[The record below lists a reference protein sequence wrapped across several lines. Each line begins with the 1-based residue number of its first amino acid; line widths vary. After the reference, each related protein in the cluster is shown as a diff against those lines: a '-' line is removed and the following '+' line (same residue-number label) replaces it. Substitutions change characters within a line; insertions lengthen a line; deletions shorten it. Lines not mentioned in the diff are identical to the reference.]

1 MKSLFGLLIGIV
13 FVLSK
18 ANAAEVLW
26 NNRLEGSAVY
36 GGQMMITDG
45 DYSDLNSS
53 VFADVRTHSYIRL
66 GLGEVPGMTYT
77 STTTSFSVVVKI
89 TPFNDFGVIQS
100 SFNQTLTA
108 QYTQTQGAGI
118 TIDADDY
125 RMTGVHKFIVE
136 VQSITI
142 NGTLANA
149 SMVPNYVFLEGG
161 FYAERYYQ
169 LNETNG
175 PLASHKFA
183 SYDNNGVITYVSSA
197 STSVDEYEIVWDY
210 VAGAEYYDLE
220 WTWIDNYSATDVNST
235 RPITDVTLTLTEQDF
250 ARNSTRVRVSGQ
262 NYRIPQTFAKGYL
275 VYRVRGVGRWMDSP
289 MLDKY
294 GKWSGNPATKTI
306 VNDWGT
312 TNIITVIQEHE
323 GGKNWQYQATYA
335 ENGKKKEV
343 AQYFDGSLRNR
354 QTVTRINSDNQ
365 SVVGETVY
373 DNEGRGVI
381 QVLPVPQKNPA
392 IQYYP
397 DINNNGTNQ
406 TYSHKDFDWELEDAD
421 CAVTPAGSMS
431 TTTGA
436 ANYYSPGAHSTD
448 ADWQQYVPDAQQYPF
463 TQVEYTPDN
472 TGRIRNQSGVGATHK
487 IGSGHETFYYYLQPS
502 QQELD
507 RLFGYKVGYKQRY
520 KKNMVVDANGQ
531 VSVSYLDAQGR
542 VIATALS
549 ANNQTAFEDVDSEN
563 NGVHQTVTTDLL
575 NKLAPTDVNMINDD
589 NVLFSTGAFGALED
603 GLKMGTQIGVIQDE
617 SVYNFTY
624 TITTDNYET
633 TCGETT
639 LSYPFVYD
647 LTLSFRDDCGQELF
661 AASYP
666 AVGVQQ
672 IGGLTGTSVTHAENV
687 LHLKKGSY
695 TLYKE
700 IKVNEASLAAYKAHY
715 LSGANACV
723 LSDSSFYDGVIGDCG
738 MTCQECADELGTLEN
753 YLLDA
758 ASDEN
763 VNELS
768 SEQVI
773 AYTNTYNQ
781 LLDDCISACLPVTS
795 CDAYYGVM
803 IGDMKPQGQYG
814 GVDPTDPLSVFNE
827 DNLLQGD
834 WKSNGLVYKDDNGNP
849 EMIAITFDGTN
860 YSPSITTTPA
870 GGSTVPAVYYVTP
883 QTLSN
888 VADFIALFQESWAD
902 ELLQF
907 HPEYP
912 LYQYALAICAGE
924 TTINSTSNVGV
935 SMSSEVFNDIV
946 NNQATT
952 YDQARAVETTVD
964 GLNFHIIDLLQTGN
978 LIGIDP
984 YFNQTYAVHTAIN
997 GSATTTLKNAL
1008 MNQAMTNYEGSG
1020 VSMLTYAAK
1029 TVVCGND
1036 FDNSCSVGT
1045 VTVSNLSNTADPLYP
1060 FRDQIWQ
1067 TYKSY
1072 YLSYKAKINQLFM
1085 DVHGFRT
1092 HVNTA
1097 YYISPFTIQSGVFN
1111 GAIGV
1116 NGVSIGI
1123 APAFSWDATNF
1134 ASVMNMVLT
1143 NYTYT
1148 DVNSVTSSS
1157 IALASGYYDSKVI
1170 RVTRIDAL
1178 YNPAMSDENI
1188 IAELTQDA
1196 DYATWES
1203 TGLCPLTI
1211 DMERLL
1217 DALGREDHLLTT
1229 VNSMDNN
1236 PEMTPDLFAALS
1248 GSAIG
1253 GSSAMTITG
1262 TTAGSGSPLSLTF
1275 VSAGP
1280 ASTQTVTIPELNAS
1294 LGWSS
1299 YGSSWHIY
1307 SISNS
1312 FPVVSTNN
1320 VMILVKAGTTL
1331 ATAQEY
1337 VVSYQS
1343 PINLNGCQTSY
1354 ASTNIDPDC
1363 PKEEELEAA
1372 LLTLMQRLHSNG
1384 TLSNTNVSLSGLT
1397 EYTES
1402 VLPDYLGASAAIW
1415 NGSSANHIIGIQAG
1429 TSGLVIDLPSAL
1441 PGTIQHVNSVELTG
1455 NTFYINLIVSSTP
1468 TTVSGPYTYERNGVK
1483 PSILDLTCSC
1493 DPEVSKELA
1502 IEGLFNY
1509 LLNHSTIPKGLKP
1522 EALEALNPYLTL
1534 TNAVI
1539 FDWNPSTFAGTLDNQ
1554 ALSYGRDPITP
1565 CAVSLTYSP
1574 GYSLVSIS
1582 DVVMTSATS
1591 FSCTAHL
1598 SNSTTTTITG
1608 SISCLQNAAPCDDC
1622 GPQLQAPISCTD
1634 AYTTYDNFM
1643 HTQFAGGLSTSD
1655 LAIFEEEYMVD
1666 QDLFCANQFAYILD
1680 AYMDYITTRSIA
1692 SVLNINYMSISQFG
1706 ATPLGYSSTLLSNAI
1721 DPYITYIGTAG
1732 NQSTTW
1738 NEYVANVYLPANE
1751 EICPANSPQVSFPV
1765 DGGTFPC
1772 DQWANFVANVNM
1784 QNQYDIYIE
1793 QMGASFTQDYIQQAL
1808 ATVVETFTESHLDK
1822 EYHYT
1827 LYYYDRAGN
1836 LIQTVPPQGV
1846 DRLEVGEANTAT
1858 YTQMDALRASTPGE
1872 TLNTIAGIKK
1882 APEHTFETK
1891 YRYNSLNQLV
1901 YQETPDGGISK
1912 FAYDRLG
1919 RLVMSQNA
1927 KQANLSPERFSYTRY
1942 DALGRVV
1949 EAGEF
1954 ISDNAYNYE
1963 ITEEGQVRYDLT
1975 VFTGLTG
1982 QNAPDF
1988 PSNMD
1993 ASRLEVTRSIYDE
2006 LKFMNGVTLTDVTSP
2021 VVGGT
2026 STIANLFGSTY
2037 AANNTRNRIVGVIYQ
2052 STFNTNMNV
2061 YDNATFYD
2069 YDVHGN
2075 VSQMLQITTD
2085 ANLLALGQHIKH
2097 LNYNYDLVSGN
2108 VNKVIYQKGY
2118 VDQFIHR
2125 YQYDS
2130 DNRIVVAETSK
2141 DDVVFEKD
2149 AKYFYYDHGPLART
2163 EIGEKKVEATD
2174 YAYTIQGWLKSV
2186 NGEEIDASKMMGA
2199 DGKTTASLNAF
2210 AGRDVFGYSLSYFSG
2225 DYNAN
2230 TMAMLGHSQNAVTGN
2245 QNQLWKD
2252 DVVTTQDR
2260 QYYNGNIRAM
2270 HTAISGLTEQ
2280 LMGNVDNGSGAPQP
2294 TYTHRTVYEY
2304 DQLNRITDMKGYKAI
2319 TPGTTPVAS
2328 GYASKY
2334 SFDANGNIKTLKN
2347 WTPSNNAS
2355 VVQID
2360 DFDYKYLLS
2369 NTTEY
2374 TPDVQPATQPLATN
2388 RLGHVDD
2395 LISAGILSGDLD
2407 DQAANNYEYD
2417 KIGQLTKDVA
2427 ENISLI
2433 EWTVTNKVKKVTYTG
2448 ALAGKTIEF
2457 TYDAMGHRIGKKVVA
2472 TNGSWEKTFYV
2483 LDAQGNPMSIYS
2495 FTHSL
2500 DDDNILYLSERN
2512 LYGSSRIGVEDLSTT
2527 TVLGMQPLTAPTP
2540 TANAHYTNLIGDKAY
2555 ELANHLGNVLNV
2567 VKDRKLA
2574 TSTNG
2579 TTVAYFQ
2586 PDVVSYSDYYPFGQ
2600 ALPYRNGNTP
2610 EYRYGFNGMEKDD
2623 ELKGAGNSYDFGAR
2637 MLDPRIGR
2645 WLSRDPHESSYPMMS
2660 PYVAF
2665 NNNPLFFVDPDGMDG
2680 DPATKYQLYFLE
2692 AKNLL
2697 FPTGNDLNGNPKAG
2711 VKFGRPYT
2719 AEPTARTYNAAFF
2732 KTVTFDNG
2740 AAQGDN
2746 RYQTILVS
2754 GDNISPT
2761 DALLD
2766 IFNNPN
2772 SYALDCA
2779 ETGQVMHLYATY
2791 KCLGSKEAF
2800 DKYLKDE
2807 FPQSKGL
2814 LVIVQQDSPGV
2825 ITEKTM
2831 ENLIGQSWSVSTGGS
2846 VTVGSLDKLL
2856 SEIPIGSR
2864 IAIQNSASPDGE
2876 DFQNENFYKVGDNQ
2890 YAANPMGGVLSLE
2903 AIKKELASYTWTEE
2917 GEPTDAYIKRVIKVT
2932 NIEIYDEGDCSTP
2945 VEDK

>member
-13 FVLSK
+13 FALSK

-45 DYSDLNSS
+45 DYTDLN
-53 VFADVRTHSYIRL
+53 VVGAFKDVDAKTYSYIRL
-66 GLGEVPGMTYT
+66 GLAEVPGMTYT
-77 STTTSFSVVVKI
+77 SVTTSFYVVVKI
-89 TPFNDFGVIQS
+89 TPFDNFGVIQS

-108 QYTQTQGAGI
+108 QYTQTQGAGV

-149 SMVPNYVFLEGG
+149 SMIPNYVFLESG

-169 LNETNG
+169 LNVTT
-175 PLASHKFA
+175 PPVASHKFVTYN
-183 SYDNNGVITYVSSA
+183 SNGVLTYVNSLN
-197 STSVDEYEIVWDY
+197 TSVDEYELVWEY

-220 WTWIDNYSATDVNST
+220 WTWVDNYSSVNPATPLLMSDIS
-235 RPITDVTLTLTEQDF
+235 LSEQEF
-250 ARNSTRVRVSGQ
+250 AHNSTRVRVSGQ

-275 VYRVRGVGRWMDSP
+275 VYRVRGVGRWIDSP

-294 GKWSGNPATKTI
+294 GKWSGNTTTK
-306 VNDWGT
+306 VKVSDWGPS
-312 TNIITVIQEHE
+312 NIINVIQEHE

-365 SVVGETVY
+365 SIVGETVY

-397 DINNNGTNQ
+397 GLNNNGSGQ
-406 TYSHKDFDWELEDAD
+406 TYSHKDFDWELQDAD
-421 CAVTPAGSMS
+421 CAVTPAGNMS

-436 ANYYSPGAHSTD
+436 ANYYSPGAHTTD
-448 ADWQQYVPDAQQYPF
+448 TDWQQYVPDAQQYPF

-624 TITTDNYET
+624 TIITDNYET

-661 AASYP
+661 QSSYP
-666 AVGVQQ
+666 AVGIQQ

-723 LSDSSFYDGVIGDCG
+723 LDDSSFYEDVIEDCG
-738 MTCQECADELGTLEN
+738 MTCQECADELGTWIEFKAEAI
-753 YLLDA
+753 LDEGHPLTTEEEA
-758 ASDEN
+758 VYQN
-763 VNELS
+763 M
-768 SEQVI
+768 
-773 AYTNTYNQ
+773 YNQ

-795 CDAYYGVM
+795 CDAYYGIM

-814 GVDPTDPLSVFNE
+814 GVDPNDHTSVFNQY
-827 DNLLQGD
+827 NWLYANIGGTGH
-834 WKSNGLVYKDDNGNP
+834 WKNSSLVYKDEFGNP
-849 EMIAITFDGTN
+849 SMIAVEYDGTN
-860 YSPSITTTPA
+860 YSPSITSDPA
-870 GGSTVPAVYYVTP
+870 APNHLPGTYYVIP
-883 QTLSN
+883 QELSYA
-888 VADFIALFQESWAD
+888 ADFIAVFKESWAD

-912 LYQYALAICAGE
+912 LYQYVLAICAGE
-924 TTINSTSNVGV
+924 TTINSTSNVAV
-935 SMSSEVFNDIV
+935 SMSSEVFNDVV

-964 GLNFHIIDLLQTGN
+964 GLNFHTIDLLQTGN
-978 LIGIDP
+978 LMGIDP
-984 YFNQTYAVHTAIN
+984 YFHLSYAVHNNIDAN
-997 GSATTTLKNAL
+997 ATTLKNAL
-1008 MNQAMTNYEGSG
+1008 MNQAMTNYEGTNL
-1020 VSMLTYAAK
+1020 SMLTYAAK

-1036 FDNSCSVGT
+1036 FNNSCSVGT
-1045 VTVSNLSNTADPLYP
+1045 VTVANLSNTADPLYP
-1060 FRDQIWQ
+1060 YRDQIWQ

-1085 DVHGFRT
+1085 DIHGFRYLT
-1092 HVNTA
+1092 PVNHTIPGVGTTA
-1097 YYISPFTIQSGVFN
+1097 INVGLFN
-1111 GAIGV
+1111 GAIGSGGV
-1116 NGVSIGI
+1116 NVGVTNAFSHDVVNFGSVMSLVLINYSQAYSYTGPLGLQITAHFPPSALAGVS
-1123 APAFSWDATNF
+1123 
-1134 ASVMNMVLT
+1134 
-1143 NYTYT
+1143 Y
-1148 DVNSVTSSS
+1148 NSK
-1157 IALASGYYDSKVI
+1157 II
-1170 RVTRIDAL
+1170 RITRIDAL
-1178 YNPAMSDENI
+1178 YNSAMSDENI

-1196 DYATWES
+1196 DYATWEG
-1203 TGLCPLTI
+1203 TGLCPLTL
-1211 DMERLL
+1211 DMERLI
-1217 DALGREDHLLTT
+1217 DALGRENHLIGTNT
-1229 VNSMDNN
+1229 MDNT
-1236 PEMTPDLFAALS
+1236 PEMTPDLYTALS
-1248 GSAIG
+1248 GVVIS
-1253 GSSAMTITG
+1253 SSAPDMNITG
-1262 TTAGSGSPLSLTF
+1262 SAGGSGSPLVLTFSLT
-1275 VSAGP
+1275 SGAP
-1280 ASTQTVTIPELNAS
+1280 NNHTITIPELSSALNWNA
-1294 LGWSS
+1294 
-1299 YGSSWHIY
+1299 YGSAWHIY

-1312 FPVVSTNN
+1312 FPIAGSNGVQ
-1320 VMILVKAGTTL
+1320 ILVKAGGTL

-1337 VVSYQS
+1337 VVTYQS
-1343 PINLNGCQTSY
+1343 QINLNGCQTEY
-1354 ASTNIDPDC
+1354 TTNGNLDPNC
-1363 PKEEELEAA
+1363 PKEEELESA
-1372 LLTLMQRLHSNG
+1372 LLTLMQTMVQNG
-1384 TLSNTNVSLSGLT
+1384 TFLTSSGVSLAAIP

-1402 VLPDYLGASAAIW
+1402 VLVNYLGNTTPMW
-1415 NGSSANHIIGIQAG
+1415 YGTANY
-1429 TSGLVIDLPSAL
+1429 LR
-1441 PGTIQHVNSVELTG
+1441 
-1455 NTFYINLIVSSTP
+1455 IVSGSNALSIP
-1468 TTVSGPYTYERNGVK
+1468 VSNMPAVQFINSIEFIGTTVYVNYIYNSTLSTKSATYEYQFNNTKNV
-1483 PSILDLTCSC
+1483 ILDLSC
-1493 DPEVSKELA
+1493 PCEPEVSKELA
-1502 IEGLFNY
+1502 IEGVFNY
-1509 LLNHSTIPKGLKP
+1509 LLSHSTVPQGYKP
-1522 EALEALNPYLTL
+1522 TSIEALQPYLSMSD
-1534 TNAVI
+1534 AVV
-1539 FDWNPSTFAGTLDNQ
+1539 FSWDNQ
-1554 ALSYGRDPITP
+1554 LYNASF
-1565 CAVSLTYSP
+1565 VSQAPNYDRFSP
-1574 GYSLVSIS
+1574 TCSANLVVSNGTIVTSIS
-1582 DVVMTSATS
+1582 NVIMTSATN
-1591 FSCTAHL
+1591 FSCTALL
-1598 SNSTTTTITG
+1598 SNNTTITITG
-1608 SISCLQNAAPCDDC
+1608 SIACLQNAAPCDDC

-1634 AYTTYDNFM
+1634 AYTTYTTFM
-1643 HTQFAGGLSTSD
+1643 HAQFAGSLSSSD
-1655 LAIFEEEYMVD
+1655 LTIFEQEYMVN

-1706 ATPLGYSSTLLSNAI
+1706 ATPLGYSSILLSNAI
-1721 DPYITYIGTAG
+1721 DPYITYIGTSG
-1732 NQSTTW
+1732 NENTTW
-1738 NEYVANVYLPANE
+1738 NEYVANIYLPAHS
-1751 EICPANSPQVSFPV
+1751 EICPANSPQVSFPA

-1784 QNQYDIYIE
+1784 ASQYEIYLA
-1793 QMGASFTQDYIQQAL
+1793 QMGASFTQDYIQQAM

-1858 YTQMDALRASTPGE
+1858 YTQMDALRASTPEE

-1942 DALGRVV
+1942 DGLGRVV

-1993 ASRLEVTRSIYDE
+1993 ASRVEVTRSIYDE

-2026 STIANLFGSTY
+2026 STITSLFGSTY

-2075 VSQMLQITTD
+2075 VAQMLQITTD

-2186 NGEEIDASKMMGA
+2186 NGEEIDANKMMGA
-2199 DGKTTASLNAF
+2199 DGRTSASLNAY

-2230 TMAMLGHSQNAVTGN
+2230 TMAMLGHSQNAAVGN

-2252 DVVTTQDR
+2252 EGYPTPNIDR

-2280 LMGNVDNGSGAPQP
+2280 LMGNVDNGTGAPQP
-2294 TYTHRTVYEY
+2294 AYTHRTVYEY
-2304 DQLNRITDMKGYKAI
+2304 DQLNRITDMKGYQAI

-2360 DFDYKYLLS
+2360 DFDYKYLLNNNS
-2369 NTTEY
+2369 EY
-2374 TPDVQPATQPLATN
+2374 TPDIQPATQPLATN

-2433 EWTVTNKVKKVTYTG
+2433 EWTVTNKVKKVTYGG

-2457 TYDAMGHRIGKKVVA
+2457 TYDAMGHRIAKNVVS

-2512 LYGSSRIGVEDLSTT
+2512 LYGSSRIGVEDLNTT
-2527 TVLGMQPLTAPTP
+2527 TVLGMQPLTAPIP

-2610 EYRYGFNGMEKDD
+2610 EYRYSFQGQEKDD
-2623 ELKGAGNSYDFGAR
+2623 ELKGANNSLNFEYR
-2637 MLDPRIGR
+2637 MHDPRIGR
-2645 WLSRDPHESSYPMMS
+2645 FFAVDPLASQYPYNS
-2660 PYVAF
+2660 PYAF
-2665 NNNPLFFVDPDGMDG
+2665 SENEVMNAVELEGLEKVHVYNVWYDG
-2680 DPATKYQLYFLE
+2680 DGNKHVKKSHTKIDNSSNVDVRVYRYFDEHGKVSKTRTEEIKTQQWSPPTPTNTSPTKQPVAVENSNVGQCFPNSPTIKGTPSTTSNDAPEGYKTVPGTRKQVESENSGPTMAGAGAVVISTSETGPGILVGLLLYVSYEIITYEPNHQYVEQIVPVTSSGYEIQE
-2692 AKNLL
+2692 AQRGRNNGRLQDDERQAIQERINSGNASSSDMQKWKKDQKNL
-2697 FPTGNDLNGNPKAG
+2697 GQ
-2711 VKFGRPYT
+2711 R
-2719 AEPTARTYNAAFF
+2719 RSR
-2732 KTVTFDNG
+2732 
-2740 AAQGDN
+2740 Q
-2746 RYQTILVS
+2746 S
-2754 GDNISPT
+2754 GD
-2761 DALLD
+2761 
-2766 IFNNPN
+2766 
-2772 SYALDCA
+2772 
-2779 ETGQVMHLYATY
+2779 
-2791 KCLGSKEAF
+2791 
-2800 DKYLKDE
+2800 
-2807 FPQSKGL
+2807 
-2814 LVIVQQDSPGV
+2814 
-2825 ITEKTM
+2825 
-2831 ENLIGQSWSVSTGGS
+2831 
-2846 VTVGSLDKLL
+2846 
-2856 SEIPIGSR
+2856 
-2864 IAIQNSASPDGE
+2864 
-2876 DFQNENFYKVGDNQ
+2876 
-2890 YAANPMGGVLSLE
+2890 
-2903 AIKKELASYTWTEE
+2903 KK
-2917 GEPTDAYIKRVIKVT
+2917 
-2932 NIEIYDEGDCSTP
+2932 
-2945 VEDK
+2945 